1 MRRIYSILLAGVTL
15 LAVMSC
21 GNSSKKT
28 VKITDLDAFDLKGK
42 VKTVTYYNWSSP
54 YMWPYNNEVCTYSF
68 DVTGNV
74 FAPRDVKITRN
85 LRGEAIEFL
94 YYLSD
99 WDCWF
104 KQSLKYD
111 SNGRLARVDRSG
123 VDGGSSSELQYDKK
137 GRVYMETEHECAEGE
152 AWDVVKCYEYIS
164 FDAEGNWTKR
174 ICRETPSYIGAKQ
187 SIVTQTRK
195 IEYYE

>member
-1 MRRIYSILLAGVTL
+1 MLTA
-15 LAVMSC
+15 MSC
-21 GNSSKKT
+21 GNSGKET
-28 VKITDLDAFDLKGK
+28 VKTTDWDVFNLKGK

-54 YMWPYNNEVCTYSF
+54 YMWPCNYEVCTYSF

-74 FAPRDVKITRN
+74 FTPKDVKIARN
-85 LRGEAIEFL
+85 LSGVAIEFQ

-111 SNGRLARVDRSG
+111 SNGRLTGVDRGG
-123 VDGGSSSELQYDKK
+123 VDGGSSSELHYDEN
-137 GRVYMETEHECAEGE
+137 GRVSMETEHECAEGE
-152 AWDVVKCYEYIS
+152 EWDVVKCYEYIS
-164 FDAEGNWTKR
+164 FDAKGNWTKR
-174 ICRETPSYIGAKQ
+174 ICRETPSYIGAEQ
-187 SIVTQTRK
+187 SIVTQTRQ